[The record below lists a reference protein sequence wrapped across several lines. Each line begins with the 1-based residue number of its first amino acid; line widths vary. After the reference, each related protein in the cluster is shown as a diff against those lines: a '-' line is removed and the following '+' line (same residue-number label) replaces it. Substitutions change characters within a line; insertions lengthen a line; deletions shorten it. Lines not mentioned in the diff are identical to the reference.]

1 MKRAAWTLVVM
12 DLMVWGLA
20 GCDSKPTAG
29 EPGEPVAGQARAE
42 TLSDGGSNSPPTVS
56 AGEDVVTDE
65 AGVIRLTA
73 TASDPDGDPL
83 TYQWTYRPDPNAF
96 LQTCSFEEPSSASS
110 LFTCDNDGFAT
121 AIVTVSD
128 GINPPVSD
136 EVTVVFR
143 NVPHTAQFLA
153 PEDGLVVQRDTLLQ
167 PVVEIHEPNLADLD
181 ECSLFR
187 DDNNDTNQ
195 NALPVKQPDSR
206 ILCTFPTSSFLTRLT
221 GMRRVLVRVGS
232 RDARTATA
240 STNIVVWAADPNDSA
255 EAVNGQFPGLSGGVA
270 RVGFSARYDST
281 SATRPS
287 GYFRLDD
294 TGAGMHFRS
303 TQLDWFVISRI
314 RSSQPSERAAL
325 AGKGRSGGRD
335 CTFLLFARGPKVF
348 DFDRGERWGE
358 VRARIDCGG
367 DVYDTNPSTELD
379 VDHSPLTPLSTG
391 FVHLSYPW
399 EI

>member
-1 MKRAAWTLVVM
+1 MKRTAWTLAVM

-29 EPGEPVAGQARAE
+29 EPGEPIGMQARAA

-56 AGEDVVTDE
+56 AGEDTATDE
-65 AGVIRLTA
+65 AGVVRLTA
-73 TASDPDGDPL
+73 TASDPEGDPL
-83 TYQWTYRPDPNAF
+83 TYEWSYRPDPNAF
-96 LQTCSFEEPSSASS
+96 PQSCFFEEPSSASS
-110 LFTCDNDGFAT
+110 LFTCDNDGIVTAT
-121 AIVTVSD
+121 ITVSD
-128 GINPPVSD
+128 GINQPVTD

-143 NVPHTAQFLA
+143 NVPATAELLA
-153 PEDGLVVQRDTLLQ
+153 PENGLVVQRDTPLDATVQ
-167 PVVEIHEPNLADLD
+167 IHEPVLADLD
-181 ECSLFR
+181 DCSLFR
-187 DDNNDTNQ
+187 DDNNDTTRF
-195 NALPVKQPDSR
+195 ARPVKHPDLR
-206 ILCTFPTSSFLTRLT
+206 ILCTFPSSNYLTQLT
-221 GMRRVLVRVGS
+221 GMRRVQVRVGS
-232 RDARTATA
+232 RDAATAVA

-255 EAVNGQFPGLSGGVA
+255 EAVNGQFPGLSGGAA

-294 TGAGMHFRS
+294 NGAGLHFRS

-314 RSSQPSERAAL
+314 RFSQPSERAAL
-325 AGKGRSGGRD
+325 AGRGRDGGRD

-348 DFDRGERWGE
+348 EFDAGQRSGE

-367 DVYDTNPSTELD
+367 DVYDTTPSTELD
-379 VDHSPLTPLSTG
+379 VDLSPLTPLSTG
-391 FVHLSYPW
+391 YVHLTYPW